1 MRKFFI
7 TIFFAI
13 CAVSCALGAAACVP
27 KDLQAHNYSEKWS
40 HNIGEHWHSCTDSG
54 CSARDSV
61 EEHSWVIT
69 KDFQPTQREP
79 KEPGCNSEGYGCYV
93 CSVCGAKKEG
103 AIPATGEH
111 TWEFNKEVVPATCGE
126 TGVASYECSECH
138 KTESRTIPA
147 TGEHKFNVEKWDS
160 SAEGHYHTCSVCDAK
175 STPEGHE
182 AGQPVRT
189 EPDNKVDGKSVTL
202 CKICGYE
209 MSVEVLPAPGVPD
222 SFDLTLTD
230 RNGAEASVT
239 KDDDGNFH
247 ARLVVAGSDDL
258 TYRYKIGFKNILDKD
273 GDPANMDGTGK
284 LIFLYND
291 YTGESEELQA
301 TGPGSSKPVQY
312 VSEDGEDLI
321 WLTEEGEYTLIIQ
334 IYTGTRDA
342 ENFMVRSEIKL
353 YINETATAETANY
366 RNFAAVD
373 FNEPVAVYDKKRR

>member
-13 CAVSCALGAAACVP
+13 CAVFCALGAAACVP

-40 HNIGEHWHSCTDSG
+40 HDIDEHWHNCTDSG

-61 EEHSWVIT
+61 AEHSWVIT

-111 TWEFNKEVVPATCGE
+111 TWKFNNVVIPATCGE
-126 TGVASYECSECH
+126 TGEASYECSECH
-138 KTESRTIPA
+138 KTEFRTIPA
-147 TGEHKFNVEKWDS
+147 TGEHEFNTKKWDY
-160 SAEGHYHTCSVCDAK
+160 SAEGHYHICAVCGAK
-175 STPEGHE
+175 SESEGHE

-189 EPDNKVDGKSVTL
+189 EPKNKVDGKSVTL

-209 MSVEVLPAPGVPD
+209 MGVEVIPAPGVPA

-230 RNGAEASVT
+230 DESRTAANVT
-239 KDDDGNFH
+239 KDDNGNFH
-247 ARLVVAGSDDL
+247 ARLEVAGYVN
-258 TYRYKIGFKNILDKD
+258 TAYRYDIGFENVLDKD
-273 GDPANMDGTGK
+273 GKPADMLNTRQ
-284 LIFLYND
+284 LIFLYNE
-291 YTGESEELQA
+291 YTSERKELHI
-301 TGPGSSKPVQY
+301 TGSGSSEKVKY
-312 VSEDGEDLI
+312 DDAGRI

-334 IYTGTRDA
+334 IYTGTQNTDS
-342 ENFMVRSEIKL
+342 FMVRAEIRL
-353 YINETATAETANY
+353 YINETAAAETANY
-366 RNFAAVD
+366 RNLAAVD
-373 FNEPVAVYDKKRR
+373 FNEPAAVYDKKRR